1 MTLWTGDSILKSSG
15 IQNFDFSFHHQ
26 IVRLDPVAS
35 LDGFGE
41 THASYF
47 VIIMVNSGTIS
58 KYLIYINTQ
67 YDVKKQSTF
76 YVHIYPKGIITST
89 YSLNIIK

>member
-1 MTLWTGDSILKSSG
+1 MRIDAVTLWTGDSILKSSG

-67 YDVKKQSTF
+67 YDVNTM
-76 YVHIYPKGIITST
+76 
-89 YSLNIIK
+89 